1 MSTSERRDVDVDVR
15 RGLDGVDGEQD
26 ALVGL
31 DLGRDLGERLDAA
44 DLVVRE
50 HDRDED
56 RLVGDRGVELV
67 RVDAA
72 VAVDR
77 HLDDLEAEP
86 LEVLE
91 RVADGVVLD
100 RRGHDPVAA
109 GLARPRGALDRE
121 VVRLGAARREDDL
134 ARLRVQALR
143 DALVGLVEP
152 GPGLAPERVRGR
164 RVAEL
169 LGQEREHRLERLGA
183 EGRRGG
189 VVEVDGH
196 RPGLYA
202 GRPVSPG
209 LRAVRNVLRAALE
222 ADGMPG
228 SADC

>member
-1 MSTSERRDVDVDVR
+1 MSMYGAAWTASTASRTP
-15 RGLDGVDGEQD
+15 LW
-26 ALVGL
+26 ALTLAAISAIGWM
-31 DLGRDLGERLDAA
+31 RA

-67 RVDAA
+67 RVDPA

-77 HLDDLEAEP
+77 QLDDLEAEL

-109 GLARPRGALDRE
+109 GLARPGGALERE
-121 VVRLGAARREDDL
+121 VVRLGPARGEDDL

-143 DALVGLVEP
+143 DALVGLVER
-152 GPGLAPERVRGR
+152 GPGLAPERVGGR

-169 LGQEREHRLERLGA
+169 LGEERQHRLERLGA
-183 EGRRGG
+183 ERASWRRGRGRSPSAGIVRRAPGHPRGCEPFARSSGG
-189 VVEVDGH
+189 VGGERDA
-196 RPGLYA
+196 RL
-202 GRPVSPG
+202 GRLLQTS
-209 LRAVRNVLRAALE
+209 
-222 ADGMPG
+222 
-228 SADC
+228 